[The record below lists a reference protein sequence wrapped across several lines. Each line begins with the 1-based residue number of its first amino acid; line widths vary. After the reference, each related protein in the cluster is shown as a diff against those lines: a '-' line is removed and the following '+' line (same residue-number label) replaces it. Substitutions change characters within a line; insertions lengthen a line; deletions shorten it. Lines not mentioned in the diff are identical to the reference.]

1 LFYQTRE
8 TYRKS
13 RRWIKLLNPYKMTSQ
28 KLKAI
33 QDDKS
38 EA

>member
-1 LFYQTRE
+1 
-8 TYRKS
+8 
-13 RRWIKLLNPYKMTSQ
+13 MTSQ